1 MIGQAMRDESGSW
14 PANSN
19 PQPNIILGL
28 FLNNQRIHE
37 PDHPLSLRSRSCQ
50 RLWVGLDSWRQRG
63 MGADTPL
70 PANLPHVCKDHLVL
84 FV

>member
-37 PDHPLSLRSRSCQ
+37 PDHPLSLRS
-50 RLWVGLDSWRQRG
+50 
-63 MGADTPL
+63 
-70 PANLPHVCKDHLVL
+70 
-84 FV
+84 